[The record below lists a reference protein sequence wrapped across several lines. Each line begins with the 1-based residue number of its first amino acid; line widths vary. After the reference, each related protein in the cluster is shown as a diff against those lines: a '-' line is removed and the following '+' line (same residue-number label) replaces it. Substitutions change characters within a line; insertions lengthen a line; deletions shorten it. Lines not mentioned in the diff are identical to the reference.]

1 MKIEISFPLL
11 PLSRSFSL
19 DRAIT
24 IRFFDSFFFCRLTLV
39 PLSSVLSI
47 RFFKLYYLPLL
58 DPFYFLSLS
67 LFLSNFLCILQKIFA
82 KDFPSSELPSE
93 DLLIYL
99 NNNVTLSSFKR
110 TMV

>member
-58 DPFYFLSLS
+58 DPFYLLSLS
-67 LFLSNFLCILQKIFA
+67 LSLEFSLYLA
-82 KDFPSSELPSE
+82 KDLCQRF
-93 DLLIYL
+93 
-99 NNNVTLSSFKR
+99 SFE
-110 TMV
+110 

>member
-24 IRFFDSFFFCRLTLV
+24 IRFFDSFFFCRLTLA

-58 DPFYFLSLS
+58 DPFYLLS